1 MKTIETFEQPGDVVT
16 LVAPYDVTG
25 GDGLLVGIIFGIAAY
40 QVASGTP
47 VETCTTGVFR
57 INALSTDVGAQ
68 GAAVYWDNTNRR
80 VTTSSSG
87 NTAIGALVV
96 AKQNGSAVAVVRVV
110 SGDGTVLNLG
120 SLLLSTFPVGIA
132 PSGSVGANGALTLGT
147 ALNVIYSGGIFLHFP
162 AGAVFSGSAAGLY
175 YCVMSSTTVGT
186 VYNNVGSGVPSAP
199 TAPTPIVDAGP
210 GAYTAPTGADITL
223 ITAPAISAGVFGL
236 SGGFKAEVIGS
247 NNNSASGKTTRFKLN
262 SVNIGGATTSTS
274 TNNSQ
279 SITFQNGGAANRNV
293 VFFQNFGASA
303 IGQARSATTVDT
315 SAAMTLVVAAQLA
328 TVATDFV
335 IVDTAIVKLLG
346 NA

>member
-1 MKTIETFEQPGDVVT
+1 MQMPTNVVNTTPDFLYGFDKGHPVLFPGDMAQT
-16 LVAPYDVTG
+16 GPTGQSLSRLVQTSE
-25 GDGLLVGIIFGIAAY
+25 DG
-40 QVASGTP
+40 
-47 VETCTTGVFR
+47 
-57 INALSTDVGAQ
+57 
-68 GAAVYWDNTNRR
+68 
-80 VTTSSSG
+80 TS
-87 NTAIGALVV
+87 LM
-96 AKQNGSAVAVVRVV
+96 
-110 SGDGTVLNLG
+110 SGDGTQINLG

-175 YCVMSSTTVGT
+175 YCVMSTVLLGT

-199 TAPTPIVDAGP
+199 ASPTAIVDAGP

-223 ITAPAISAGVFGL
+223 ITAPAISAGVFGVA
-236 SGGFKAEVIGS
+236 GGFKAEVIGS
-247 NNNSASGKTTRFKLN
+247 NNNSASGKITRFKLN

-315 SAAMTLVVAAQLA
+315 SAAMTLVVTAQLA

-335 IVDTAIVKLLG
+335 IVDTAIAKLLG